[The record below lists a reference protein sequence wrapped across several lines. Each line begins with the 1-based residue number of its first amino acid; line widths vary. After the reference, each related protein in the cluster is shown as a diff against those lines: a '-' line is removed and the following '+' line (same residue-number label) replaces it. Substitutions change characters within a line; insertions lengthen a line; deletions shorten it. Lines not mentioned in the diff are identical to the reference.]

1 MGESASNGA
10 LWQARLTV
18 IAAALVAS
26 GVAFGADVKV
36 MLSGDQEVPAVTTSA
51 SGSGTITVGDDKS
64 VKGSVTTKDV
74 SGTAAH
80 IHQGA
85 AGKSGGVIIPLT
97 KGADGTWS
105 VPEGTKLTDA
115 QLAAFKAGDL
125 YVNVHSAAHPDGEI
139 RGQLK
144 PS

>member
-1 MGESASNGA
+1 MSKSASSR
-10 LWQARLTV
+10 WQSRLTV
-18 IAAALVAS
+18 LAAALVAS
-26 GVAFGADVKV
+26 GVALGADVKV
-36 MLSGDQEVPAVTTSA
+36 TLTGDQEVPAVKSEA
-51 SGSGTITVGDDKS
+51 SGAGTITVRDDKTIT
-64 VKGSVTTKDV
+64 GSVTTKGI

-97 KGADGTWS
+97 KGADGGWS
-105 VPEGTKLTDA
+105 VPAGTKLSDV

-139 RGQLK
+139 RGQIK
-144 PS
+144 PG

>member
-1 MGESASNGA
+1 MSKSASKWT

-18 IAAALVAS
+18 LAAALVAS
-26 GVAFGADVKV
+26 GVALGADVKV
-36 MLSGDQEVPAVTTSA
+36 TLSGDQEVPSVTTSA

-64 VKGSVTTKDV
+64 VKGSVTTKGIN
-74 SGTAAH
+74 GTAAH

-85 AGKSGGVIIPLT
+85 VGTSGGVIIPLT

-105 VPEGTKLTDA
+105 VPEGTKLNDA

-139 RGQLK
+139 RGQIK